1 MKTII
6 MKLTKT
12 VVGSLPIH
20 LRDGTKRSVTLIAA
34 DKVGLITG
42 LGSKPLM
49 RPINLECLRENFRIA
64 SEAMVVLQTA
74 SEKMVVEM
82 LVADQPQRKV
92 AHDKS
97 SHFWGRKKCW

>member
-34 DKVGLITG
+34 DNFGLITG
-42 LGSKPLM
+42 LVATPLM
-49 RPINLECLRENFRIA
+49 WSLRLDLNFT
-64 SEAMVVLQTA
+64 S
-74 SEKMVVEM
+74 
-82 LVADQPQRKV
+82 
-92 AHDKS
+92 
-97 SHFWGRKKCW
+97 F